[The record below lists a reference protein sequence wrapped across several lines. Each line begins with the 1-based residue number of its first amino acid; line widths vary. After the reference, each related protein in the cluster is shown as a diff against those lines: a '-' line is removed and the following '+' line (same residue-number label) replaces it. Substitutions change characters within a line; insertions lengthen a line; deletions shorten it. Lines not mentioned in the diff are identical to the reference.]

1 RPSLRP
7 PVPPRPRR
15 RRFLD
20 DRGPLLSCVPS
31 PRVPGRAPV
40 RALRSPARSSSRAPD
55 PLRRRDRRR
64 GSPGFSRE
72 IGLTRARI
80 LASPPNRPNSPPRGR
95 ATTSYSTSFSS
106 TPSSSR
112 AASSASSIVRPV
124 VSTHSIYRFRFF
136 LLLLRRRRDWLL
148 RADPPCR
155 AAGCLD
161 AGCFV
166 GAGFAADPPPEFPSA
181 GGRNKSR
188 NAASGLD
195 RVPVGAV
202 SLAPGG
208 VLRWLCRDWR
218 KPVRKTAPTRR

>member
-80 LASPPNRPNSPPRGR
+80 LASPPNRPNSPPLGR

-148 RADPPCR
+148 RADPPCH
-155 AAGCLD
+155 AAGCLAAGCLA

-166 GAGFAADPPPEFPSA
+166 CAGVAADTPPEFPSD

-188 NAASGLD
+188 SAPSGLE
-195 RVPVGAV
+195 RVPG
-202 SLAPGG
+202 GG
-208 VLRWLCRDWR
+208 VCLARGAAFGR
-218 KPVRKTAPTRR
+218 PGAS